1 MYDDPPITLGL
12 TKPGP
17 EQLPS
22 VEELQFRRA
31 QPLASGT
38 EGTSANRS
46 CVACKQPIADDY
58 YHAQGQVICP
68 LCAERIQS
76 GQQKPP
82 SISLVRSALY
92 GGGAALAG
100 CAIYALVAIVTG
112 YEIGLIA
119 ILVGIMV
126 GKSIR
131 YASHGLGG
139 RPQQILAV
147 ALTYFAITTSYIPVF
162 IYHIAKE
169 GKPAV
174 RAEQPQQSQQP
185 ARDAPAQPEQ
195 KMSLGTALL
204 YLVGL
209 TMAAPFMGFFTG
221 SNPVGS
227 LISLFIIFIG
237 LRRAWVLTGRTEIFI
252 TGPYKLSA
260 P

>member
-1 MYDDPPITLGL
+1 MHDDPPITLGL

-31 QPLASGT
+31 QPLAGGT
-38 EGTSANRS
+38 EGTPANRI

-58 YHAQGQVICP
+58 FHAQGQVICP

-82 SISLVRSALY
+82 SISLIRSALY
-92 GGGAALAG
+92 GGGAAIAG

-112 YEIGLIA
+112 LEIGLIA

-126 GKSIR
+126 GKAIR

-162 IYHIAKE
+162 IYQIAKE

-174 RAEQPQQSQQP
+174 QADQSQQ
-185 ARDAPAQPEQ
+185 AAQSAPAQAKSE
-195 KMSLGTALL
+195 MSLGGALL

-209 TMAAPFMGFFTG
+209 TMGAPFLGLFNG
-221 SNPVGS
+221 SNPISG
-227 LISLFIIFIG
+227 LISLFIIYIG

>member
-1 MYDDPPITLGL
+1 M
-12 TKPGP
+12 
-17 EQLPS
+17 
-22 VEELQFRRA
+22 
-31 QPLASGT
+31 
-38 EGTSANRS
+38 
-46 CVACKQPIADDY
+46 
-58 YHAQGQVICP
+58 CP

-139 RPQQILAV
+139 RPQQILSV

-185 ARDAPAQPEQ
+185 ARDAPAQP
-195 KMSLGTALL
+195 A
-204 YLVGL
+204 
-209 TMAAPFMGFFTG
+209 MAAPFMGFFTG